1 MPVIMSPLL
10 AVSLLCSPLIGGGIK
25 RCFCLTSDV
34 CLTSYVCQSRIS
46 GLTREQRGLG
56 RLKLAQ
62 GSPTSHV
69 TRIPLSRSKD
79 QRLRSPGRFTHCG
92 LNASGSCSGERGN
105 VLGVVNYCYVAVCS
119 AALGASAPTD
129 GGEGRGIPWRPPAY
143 SLLHA
148 WHG

>member
-1 MPVIMSPLL
+1 ML
-10 AVSLLCSPLIGGGIK
+10 APNRRGIK

-119 AALGASAPTD
+119 AALGASAPTE
-129 GGEGRGIPWRPPAY
+129 GGEGRGHTVASAR
-143 SLLHA
+143 LQLVTCMA
-148 WHG
+148 WLITIKI